1 MLKTLITKEIAATVF
16 DLRFVVATL
25 LCVVLIPLGMYV
37 SRKDYEGRLA
47 RYQRE
52 HAAYRQRHGTG
63 VHGDLKTLELQG
75 FRPPSPRSV
84 FAAGVDP
91 YLPDKMRTSRFG
103 LFGTDKETQVGNPHA
118 LLFGKA
124 DFRFSIA
131 FVMSLVA
138 LIFSF
143 SAVSGE
149 REAGTL
155 RLAIANAVP
164 RSKIL
169 LSKIVGIYLALL
181 IPLTLSVL
189 MALLVLEA
197 SPDISIVSPQTS
209 PALLAILAVTCLF
222 LLAMVNLGL
231 CLSALTRRATH
242 ALVLAFFAWAILVL
256 GVPKV
261 SPMIA
266 DVIHPVESAGAFDS
280 TKRLIA
286 EDIDRALV
294 EETAAFKEKC
304 YTKYGVP
311 TDSASSA
318 KEEVEAREKAEAE
331 LKQEYLLLAERYQR
345 RLAEELRRIEQDYRG
360 RTKVRSA
367 LAMHLSR
374 LSPACCYTY
383 VVCGL
388 SGTGLSEPENFLRN
402 AQRYQDRVKQDIY
415 DKVTVIRTGWS
426 ARYFYAEGFDPRT
439 VSVPDMVYT
448 YPTLATTLQ
457 ETWPDVLLLGLF
469 TVLFGVVA
477 FMKLNRYDVR

>member
-1 MLKTLITKEIAATVF
+1 MLKMLITKEIAATVF

-84 FAAGVDP
+84 FASGVDP

-103 LFGTDKETQVGNPHA
+103 LFSTDKETQVGNPHA

-197 SPDISIVSPQTS
+197 SPDISIVSPQTG

-266 DVIHPVESAGAFDS
+266 DVFHPVESAGTLDFR
-280 TKRLIA
+280 KRLIA

-294 EETAAFKEKC
+294 EETDILSKKC
-304 YTKYGVP
+304 YAKYGLR
-311 TDSASSA
+311 TDRASSA
-318 KEEVEAREKAEAE
+318 EDEVRKKAEAE
-331 LKQEYLLLAERYQR
+331 IEQGYLLLAERYQR

-388 SGTGLSEPENFLRN
+388 SGTGVSEPENFLRN
-402 AQRYQDRVKQDIY
+402 AQRYQDRIKQDIY
-415 DKVTVIRTGWS
+415 DQVTFIRTRGVT
-426 ARYFYAEGFDPRT
+426 RPIYAEGFDFRT
-439 VSVPDMVYT
+439 ASVPDMVYT

-457 ETWPDVLLLGLF
+457 ETWPDILLLGLF